1 MEQWARTRATRG
13 REKSAPFISAASLSL
28 SDSLHAYL
36 HRSASVAAAAAQG
49 QAPAAERE
57 GLCSVR
63 CAATAAAA
71 AAAES
76 CRRRRALSQARCQLP
91 ATRMRGSLGGYRAT
105 IQPARMCVFS
115 FREGGEIEERQERQR
130 LIGTGVGDV
139 RVCVYVFSSVWRRQ
153 SHGKLLELRWHTF
166 R

>member
-1 MEQWARTRATRG
+1 MGENARDE
-13 REKSAPFISAASLSL
+13 RERKVGAFYLYRLSLSL

-57 GLCSVR
+57 GLCSVH
-63 CAATAAAA
+63 CAATA

-91 ATRMRGSLGGYRAT
+91 ATRMRGSLGGYWAT

-115 FREGGEIEERQERQR
+115 FREGGGIEERQERQR

-153 SHGKLLELRWHTF
+153 SHGKLLESRWHTF